1 MAEEYSKNF
10 SFDTGNMFSN
20 VPGGKVLRRLGIS
33 GGGVTYT
40 QKNPFGTKNSSLG
53 TRVKIDINANVS
65 GAGLEFVKKF

>member
-1 MAEEYSKNF
+1 MAEYKKNF
-10 SFDTGNMFSN
+10 SFDTGDMLSN
-20 VPGGKVLRRLGIS
+20 IPGGKVLRRLGIS

-53 TRVKIDINANVS
+53 TRVKMDINGNIT

>member
-1 MAEEYSKNF
+1 MAEYKKNF
-10 SFDTGNMFSN
+10 SFDTEDMLSN
-20 VPGGKVLRRLGIS
+20 IPGGKVLRRLGIS

-53 TRVKIDINANVS
+53 TRVKMDINGNIT

>member
-1 MAEEYSKNF
+1 MADYTKNF
-10 SFDTGNMFSN
+10 SLDTGNILSN
-20 VPGGKVLRRLGIS
+20 IPGGKVLRRLGIS

-53 TRVKIDINANVS
+53 TRVKMDVNGNLT

>member
-1 MAEEYSKNF
+1 MTEYKKNF
-10 SFDTGNMFSN
+10 SFDTGDMLSN
-20 VPGGKVLRRLGIS
+20 IPGGKVLRRLGIS

-53 TRVKIDINANVS
+53 TRVKMDINGNIT

>member
-1 MAEEYSKNF
+1 MADYTKNF
-10 SFDTGNMFSN
+10 SFDTGDMLSN
-20 VPGGKVLRRLGIS
+20 IPGGKVLRRLGIS

-53 TRVKIDINANVS
+53 TRVKMDINGNIT